1 MFISNISVEYKS
13 PVNNSNIGAIICHTP
28 KSIYEYEDESGDIKT
43 MTAPCC
49 KLISNTEELNNY
61 FGDPFINPSVYSDL
75 VLIYDLIKQGIPV
88 RISSVDDIL
97 VNDDGFNRIKY
108 NGYTEFYFKDTD
120 GFNFVGYKLKSD
132 IKFCQPIISDL
143 ELTNENNRLHIYVN
157 LYYLD
162 RSRIKDISE
171 LNKLNESNLYK
182 ILHFTYNVNEVSDD
196 ILISDFYENGL
207 ELQVIYQDETNK
219 VLTSEL
225 LNRAKNTFKVS
236 LNSTA
241 SKHISDKI
249 ITKQYEYNI
258 HSSDY
263 RYNLSDDKT
272 SLDAYYNAIKSISGL
287 HPEPIM
293 LCLGR
298 MFKTNDIIKDNQ
310 IVSQELKQLSADI
323 HFEIINILLE
333 HFNEECNTYLFVN
346 MPDLSVSSAIKLLS
360 QSSNVENETY
370 LPSRFNC
377 DIFFGNA
384 VDHIE
389 STLINKYISIVTYSA
404 ALLSFYNLIITNK
417 MYMTNNFIDLNISNK
432 CIKLVLSEKSAE
444 KLMNNRCNSIV
455 LFDIGRPSTF
465 GDRSLSYSP
474 NLQYSHISRNFV
486 RVRRLI
492 REYLETKKFM
502 LNTLYNIDACISYI
516 RTVILDDFVSS
527 GVLLDY
533 TISNT
538 SSEKTVY
545 INIKL
550 MFASI
555 AESIELNFTI

>member
-1 MFISNISVEYKS
+1 
-13 PVNNSNIGAIICHTP
+13 
-28 KSIYEYEDESGDIKT
+28 
-43 MTAPCC
+43 
-49 KLISNTEELNNY
+49 
-61 FGDPFINPSVYSDL
+61 
-75 VLIYDLIKQGIPV
+75 
-88 RISSVDDIL
+88 
-97 VNDDGFNRIKY
+97 
-108 NGYTEFYFKDTD
+108 
-120 GFNFVGYKLKSD
+120 
-132 IKFCQPIISDL
+132 
-143 ELTNENNRLHIYVN
+143 
-157 LYYLD
+157 
-162 RSRIKDISE
+162 
-171 LNKLNESNLYK
+171 
-182 ILHFTYNVNEVSDD
+182 
-196 ILISDFYENGL
+196 
-207 ELQVIYQDETNK
+207 
-219 VLTSEL
+219 
-225 LNRAKNTFKVS
+225 
-236 LNSTA
+236 
-241 SKHISDKI
+241 
-249 ITKQYEYNI
+249 
-258 HSSDY
+258 
-263 RYNLSDDKT
+263 
-272 SLDAYYNAIKSISGL
+272 
-287 HPEPIM
+287 M

-298 MFKTNDIIKDNQ
+298 MFKTSDIIKDNQ
-310 IVSQELKQLSADI
+310 IVSQELKQLSADV